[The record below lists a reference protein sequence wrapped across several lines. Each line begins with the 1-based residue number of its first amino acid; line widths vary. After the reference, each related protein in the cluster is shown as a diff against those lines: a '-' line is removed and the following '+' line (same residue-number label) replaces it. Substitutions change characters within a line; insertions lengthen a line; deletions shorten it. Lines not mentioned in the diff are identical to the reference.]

1 MNAEAAEAEEKS
13 SLVMGLVVP
22 LVIVVALGAGAGW
35 GLGTFVLS
43 PNMPEPVAPDA
54 RSQAEGGQEG
64 HGAAKPADAKGHEGA
79 APGPQMVT
87 LDPIVTNIAVP
98 SATWMRLELS
108 LVLSGPLDPLV
119 ENYIH
124 QDLLA
129 FARTL
134 RLDHVDTP
142 TGYLQF
148 RNDLLDRARLRAGPG
163 TIEQVLIKT
172 MLFE

>member
-1 MNAEAAEAEEKS
+1 MEAETAQEAKP
-13 SLVMGLVVP
+13 SLVMGLIVP
-22 LVIVVALGAGAGW
+22 LVVIILFGAGAGW
-35 GLGTFVLS
+35 GLGTFILA
-43 PNMPEPVAPDA
+43 PNMPDPSVAEAADHAAGDA
-54 RSQAEGGQEG
+54 AAHDGEKAA
-64 HGAAKPADAKGHEGA
+64 GAAEKAGA
-79 APGPQMVT
+79 GPQVLV

-98 SATWMRLELS
+98 SETWMRLELT
-108 LVLSGPLDPLV
+108 LLLAEPLEPHVQD
-119 ENYIH
+119 YIH

-134 RLDHVDTP
+134 RLDYVDTP

-163 TIEQVLIKT
+163 KVEEVLIKT

>member
-1 MNAEAAEAEEKS
+1 MDDETGEEPKP
-13 SLVMGLVVP
+13 SLVKGLIVP
-22 LVIVVALGAGAGW
+22 LAVVVLFGAGAGW
-35 GLGTFVLS
+35 GLGAFILAPKIAS
-43 PNMPEPVAPDA
+43 PAATAQADA
-54 RSQAEGGQEG
+54 
-64 HGAAKPADAKGHEGA
+64 GAAAHGGEKAGAEAKHDAPAA
-79 APGPQMVT
+79 GPQVT
-87 LDPIVTNIAVP
+87 ALDPIVTNIAVP

-108 LVLSGPLDPLV
+108 LVLNETLEPHVAD
-119 ENYIH
+119 YIH

-134 RLDHVDTP
+134 RLDYVDTP

-163 TIEQVLIKT
+163 KIEQVLIKT